1 MQQIISQQ
9 KNTAFYDTAAQKYFK
24 TCNYLNHN
32 FFENCNNNNN
42 LCRFSNIFIEY
53 RKSFFT

>member
-9 KNTAFYDTAAQKYFK
+9 KSTAFYDTAAQK

-32 FFENCNNNNN
+32 FFENYNNNNN

>member
-9 KNTAFYDTAAQKYFK
+9 KNTAFYDTAAQK
-24 TCNYLNHN
+24 TSNYLNHN
-32 FFENCNNNNN
+32 FFENYNNNNN
-42 LCRFSNIFIEY
+42 LYRFSNIFIEY